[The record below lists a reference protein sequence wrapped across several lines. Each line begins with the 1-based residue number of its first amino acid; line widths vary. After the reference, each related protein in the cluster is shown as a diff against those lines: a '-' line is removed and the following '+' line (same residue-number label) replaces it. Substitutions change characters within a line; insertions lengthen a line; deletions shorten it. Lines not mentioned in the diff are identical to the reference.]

1 VLLESGTYSMLKKT
15 IALAVAAAA
24 AISLSGC
31 ATDVAQPEESASVV
45 EKTSIVVYAGR
56 NESLV
61 QPIIDQFTADTG
73 ITVEVR
79 YAGSAELAAQ
89 LLEEGD
95 NSPADVFFA
104 QDAGALG
111 AVAKAGLMTELPA
124 SILGLVPAGY
134 SAADGKWVG
143 VSGRVRVLVYNP
155 EKVAA
160 APSSVFDL
168 AGSEWQGRIGI
179 APTNASFQ
187 AFVTAMRIIDGEEK
201 TLEWLQAMKINAVI
215 YEKNS
220 AILEAVESKS
230 VDAGLINHYYWFAR
244 GQEMGFD
251 NLTSKL
257 GQFQAKDVGNL
268 INAAGVGIVNDS
280 SAARSFVEYLLSKT
294 AQQYFADETSEYPL
308 IAGVE
313 AGVDLTPLDQIP
325 APEIDLSDLDSL
337 EETLKLIREAG
348 LI

>member
-1 VLLESGTYSMLKKT
+1 MLKKS
-15 IALAVAAAA
+15 IALVVAAAA
-24 AISLSGC
+24 AAVSLTGC
-31 ATDVAQPEESASVV
+31 ATDVALPEKS
-45 EKTSIVVYAGR
+45 SITVYAGR
-56 NESLV
+56 SEKLV

-73 ITVEVR
+73 IAVEVR

-89 LLEEGD
+89 LLEEGE

-111 AVAKAGLMTELPA
+111 AVAKAGLLTKLP
-124 SILGLVPAGY
+124 SEILGLVASQY
-134 SAADGKWVG
+134 SAADGRWAG

-155 EKVAA
+155 GKVSTV
-160 APSSVFDL
+160 PSSAFDL
-168 AGSEWQGRIGI
+168 ALPEWQGRIGI

-187 AFVTAMRIIDGEEK
+187 AFVTAMRVLHGEDK
-201 TLEWLQAMKINAVI
+201 TLEWLEAMKTNAVI

-220 AILEAVESKS
+220 AILEAVENKS

-244 GQEMGFD
+244 GQELGFE
-251 NLTSKL
+251 NLTSRL
-257 GQFQAKDVGNL
+257 GQFAAKDVGNL
-268 INAAGVGIVNDS
+268 INAAGVGIVSDS
-280 SAARSFVEYLLSKT
+280 NAARSFVEYLLSNT
-294 AQQYFADETSEYPL
+294 GQQYFVDQTSEYPL

-313 AGVDLTPLDQIP
+313 ASVDLTPLDQIP
-325 APEIDLSDLDSL
+325 SPEIDLSDLDSL